1 MIRCGSD
8 AVRCEQ
14 PDSPK
19 ALPRFW
25 PCTTDVSVPARGRR
39 NCKNEQITK
48 LPGFKVI
55 CFFYGIAAILP
66 LLQENL
72 ED

>member
-1 MIRCGSD
+1 M
-8 AVRCEQ
+8 
-14 PDSPK
+14 
-19 ALPRFW
+19 
-25 PCTTDVSVPARGRR
+25 GRR